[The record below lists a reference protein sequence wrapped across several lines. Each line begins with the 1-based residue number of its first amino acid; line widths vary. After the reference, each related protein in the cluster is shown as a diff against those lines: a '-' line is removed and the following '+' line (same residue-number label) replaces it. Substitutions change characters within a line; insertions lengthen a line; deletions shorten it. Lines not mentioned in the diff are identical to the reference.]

1 MLNTM
6 MKKSKKAK
14 KGFTLAE
21 LVIVVAIIAI
31 LTGLA
36 VVVFGNMTDSAQK
49 STFEANHRTIISAT
63 VMAVAENNG
72 SVDGLTTTAIDKYVS
87 NKKGEQGVQKLQGS
101 PKGATYAVAVDTTTG
116 VVTVTS
122 TFNNETL
129 TYSSK

>member
-1 MLNTM
+1 MLNAI
-6 MKKSKKAK
+6 MKKRKKVK

-36 VVVFGNMTDSAQK
+36 VSVFGNITDSTNKAA
-49 STFEANHRTIISAT
+49 FEANHRSVVSAV

-72 SVDGLTTTAIDKYVS
+72 SVDGLAVSAIDKYVS
-87 NKKGEQGVQKLQGS
+87 NKSGTTGIAALNDS
-101 PKGATYAVAVDTTTG
+101 PKGSLYKADIAGD

-122 TFNNETL
+122 TFKGETL
-129 TYSSK
+129 TYKSK